1 MFRKFSIPAFETI
14 WGRPSDILK
23 TFTGHIFSDIDIKYA
38 AKVLLFKYGKIN
50 PRSCNQLPIQK
61 NSFLNFALFLKL
73 YMGLFLF
80 SLLKFGMCYTRLYYI
95 VHMLHKRYFIF
106 NILYKIDKQYS
117 IQVLFIYIYIY
128 IHM

>member
-1 MFRKFSIPAFETI
+1 
-14 WGRPSDILK
+14 
-23 TFTGHIFSDIDIKYA
+23 
-38 AKVLLFKYGKIN
+38 
-50 PRSCNQLPIQK
+50 
-61 NSFLNFALFLKL
+61 
-73 YMGLFLF
+73 MGLFLF